1 MKKRLFPLL
10 IALSALA
17 VSGSAAFYS
26 VFGLSKLFAGASTQV
41 IIMAGSLEFAKLVVA
56 SLLYQYWDTI
66 NRALKIYLSIACF
79 ILILITSGGIYGF
92 LSGAYQETATKSE
105 FLDKSLI
112 VLETKQNRFEENKN
126 DLTLEK
132 TQLNTTISDLRTSL
146 SNPTQVSYYS
156 EEAGQVITTSSSSA
170 RKALQKELDATIQ
183 DRNDINLK
191 LEAVQD
197 SIMRLD
203 TELLELEI
211 GNEEQRELGPLKY
224 LAETTG
230 YPMGEVVNWFL
241 LLIIFVF
248 DPLAIA
254 LVVAA
259 NFAFSQIKP
268 KVKEMSQEKISRELD
283 KNEPWVKVITKS
295 NLKNGEDVKM
305 SAPEGMEFNKPYP
318 MPKSWYDPNSNEGIE
333 EMLEK
338 QKKELDIDEQR
349 MNIIGQNGNDGL
361 HYDNVITT
369 TENLTDEQIEDLSK
383 EIGKTETLKE
393 EKPINPK
400 EEDLEKLAKVLN
412 IKYDDENVDLDRLTD
427 TTQTLLTKTINKEKK
442 EENKGGETLKYKG
455 RK

>member
-1 MKKRLFPLL
+1 MKKTLFPLL

-66 NRALKIYLSIACF
+66 NRVLRIYLSIACF
-79 ILILITSGGIYGF
+79 VLILITSGGIYGF

-105 FLDKSLI
+105 FLDKSLV
-112 VLETKQNRFEENKN
+112 VLETKQNRFEEQKT

-146 SNPTQVSYYS
+146 SNPAQVSYYDA
-156 EEAGQVITTSSSSA
+156 EAEKVITTTSSST
-170 RKALQKELDATIQ
+170 RRALQSELKTTIE
-183 DRNDINLK
+183 DRDKLNLK
-191 LEAVQD
+191 LEAVMD
-197 SIMRLD
+197 SVMRID

-230 YPMGEVVNWFL
+230 YPMGQVVNWFL

-259 NFAFSQIKP
+259 NFAFTQIRR
-268 KVKEMSQEKISRELD
+268 KEPE
-283 KNEPWVKVITKS
+283 
-295 NLKNGEDVKM
+295 VKM
-305 SAPEGMEFNKPYP
+305 SVPDGLEFNTPYT
-318 MPKSWYDPNSNEGIE
+318 ME
-333 EMLEK
+333 EVSEAFK
-338 QKKELDIDEQR
+338 RQDKKEELEIDEKR

-361 HYDNVITT
+361 HYDNIITT
-369 TENLTDEQIEDLSK
+369 TEKLTKDEIENISK
-383 EIGKTETLKE
+383 EIGKTEKE
-393 EKPINPK
+393 TNPTPINPSK
-400 EEDLEKLAKVLN
+400 KDLEKLAEVLN
-412 IKYDDENVDLDRLTD
+412 INYSDENVDLDRLTD
-427 TTQTLLTKTINKEKK
+427 TTQTLINKVVRSENEK
-442 EENKGGETLKYKG
+442 NKNTLKYKG